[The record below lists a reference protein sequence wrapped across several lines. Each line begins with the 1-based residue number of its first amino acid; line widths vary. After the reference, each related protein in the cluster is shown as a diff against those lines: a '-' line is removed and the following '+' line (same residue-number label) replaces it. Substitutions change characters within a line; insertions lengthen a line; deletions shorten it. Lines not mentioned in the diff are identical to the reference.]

1 MMDREKSCKAR
12 VKRDFKGRLE
22 ASGPIFNAEEQ
33 TTEELGNLNEYG
45 LAIDFVGAGTFEKQ
59 REDYI
64 RYQLSW
70 GGPSEEFRI
79 FKNGEV
85 EFWLLDWFDG
95 ASCEVSG
102 ADAETIKEIVRDCRV
117 EAADWEL

>member
-1 MMDREKSCKAR
+1 MEQETELKCKDK
-12 VKRDFKGRLE
+12 VKDHFISRMAAIRTLY
-22 ASGPIFNAEEQ
+22 NAEEQ
-33 TTEELGNLNEYG
+33 QTEELGSLNEYG
-45 LAIDFVGAGTFEKQ
+45 LSIDKVEAGAFKGQ

-85 EFWLLDWFDG
+85 EFWFLDWFDG
-95 ASCEVSG
+95 ASVEVTG
-102 ADAETIKEIVRDCRV
+102 EDADIIKDIVSFV
-117 EAADWEL
+117 EW